1 MEEELETNDANLRE
15 TTEKYV
21 SLLLPSGALT
31 DHDRLR
37 QVDVKSEHFERRVAG
52 LETERDAIEKK
63 YEAMVE
69 QFNATKAELE
79 EMHKQLEDL

>member
-1 MEEELETNDANLRE
+1 M
-15 TTEKYV
+15 
-21 SLLLPSGALT
+21 
-31 DHDRLR
+31 
-37 QVDVKSEHFERRVAG
+37 DVKSEHFERRVAG

-69 QFNATKAELE
+69 QFNATKAELD

>member
-1 MEEELETNDANLRE
+1 MQLLEEELETNDANLRE
-15 TTEKYV
+15 TTEK
-21 SLLLPSGALT
+21 
-31 DHDRLR
+31 LR

-69 QFNATKAELE
+69 QYNTTKAELD